1 MCAFTVS
8 SVRALLMCA
17 FAGGSR
23 FFGRKYDALSSLSL
37 AAVLTLLVAPARFF
51 SMSFRLSY
59 GAVAGLCIFSEPL
72 SRGLR
77 RTGIPGRFSQGLV
90 SGVCV
95 QLVTLPLMAE
105 TFGYVS
111 VWGTLLNLLIIP
123 VLPVLFLPLAACALL
138 SLVFPFAA
146 GVLLALPQGL
156 LSAVLFLFSAADFH
170 RRARG
175 VLARGGRGRL
185 ACAQCAVMCKSA
197 PVCRCAYGRVFCR
210 RAPVRALR
218 RLGERGLS
226 GLSHRRLRLGQGSVR
241 PRACGRYRS
250 PSHRRR
256 RVALRVRGFLARTYG
271 GELDAVCAVTEDTVR
286 AVNVA
291 AFLPA
296 ACIYAPRFAETGL
309 SETDIRFSQSFCV
322 GELAFYYEEAD
333 SLTLT
338 VQGCVT
344 EFSFGGEERVFADL
358 FVGAGGG
365 RLKYRIKDGIIRSL

>member
-1 MCAFTVS
+1 MCLPSRVCTSECSTAPWCFFCGVGAGRWAALPQFS
-8 SVRALLMCA
+8 SRRGMPRCARSPSPLSAPSSCVPLRA
-17 FAGGSR
+17 GSR

-90 SGVCV
+90 S
-95 QLVTLPLMAE
+95 AS
-105 TFGYVS
+105 VS
-111 VWGTLLNLLIIP
+111 SSSPFRSWRRPRICLGMGDALNLLIIP

-156 LSAVLFLFSAADFH
+156 LSAVLFLFSAADFT
-170 RRARG
+170 A
-175 VLARGGRGRL
+175 VLAGFSLGAGVGVWLALNVPLCAKVRL
-185 ACAQCAVMCKSA
+185 CAGVRTAVCSA
-197 PVCRCAYGRVFCR
+197 A

-256 RVALRVRGFLARTYG
+256 RVALRVRGFPRAGRM
-271 GELDAVCAVTEDTVR
+271 GESWTPCA
-286 AVNVA
+286 
-291 AFLPA
+291 P
-296 ACIYAPRFAETGL
+296 
-309 SETDIRFSQSFCV
+309 
-322 GELAFYYEEAD
+322 
-333 SLTLT
+333 
-338 VQGCVT
+338 
-344 EFSFGGEERVFADL
+344 
-358 FVGAGGG
+358 
-365 RLKYRIKDGIIRSL
+365 